1 MNEEAEKKTM
11 KKQTIFQR
19 IAAVALSLAMTLG
32 MSNLSGDLS
41 APVHAEEGKGDLSY
55 GMEDKGQ
62 GGAGWAGAGEGWAA
76 VPPGGRARREG
87 GDAVG

>member
-41 APVHAEEGKGDLSY
+41 APVHAEEGKVVLSY
-55 GMEDKGQ
+55 EMEYKGQ
-62 GGAGWAGAGEGWAA
+62 GWTGWAGDNHMLTRTGTYPTAFR
-76 VPPGGRARREG
+76 PGTTTC
-87 GDAVG
+87 